1 MDPVHAATCRSA
13 TAWQACAEH
22 AERAAV
28 HGDKRRASV
37 PTFERSPSK
46 GRTLRPGRMFGCHS
60 DSNSQLTKLRYPAF
74 AASMISTAPSAPV
87 PLRPSTQYSF
97 SARRTSSRPHHVQ
110 SFSSSRDP
118 VSSRATSRRLRT
130 TTGWPRWSTQA
141 FRPAYGRSVQSGVGG
156 GGMLPC
162 NPRFRRA
169 ASASRSLLWA
179 ASMSKRLR
187 WMSVYSA
194 SGSFGMAAGHGT
206 AMACVCGHAVSDVQ
220 ESPGWL
226 CCTAAWLGRASRA
239 GAIHADASRFR
250 LWIPIMWTGPGRFS
264 RYFFSLS
271 SPSKPLTQK

>member
-1 MDPVHAATCRSA
+1 MCVPGKSWPGGSERACRWDHCNAAMDPVHAATCRSA

-194 SGSFGMAAGHGT
+194 SGSFGMARAWDGDGVRVWSCSFRHPGEPRLAVLHGCMAGQG
-206 AMACVCGHAVSDVQ
+206 
-220 ESPGWL
+220 
-226 CCTAAWLGRASRA
+226 
-239 GAIHADASRFR
+239 
-250 LWIPIMWTGPGRFS
+250 
-264 RYFFSLS
+264 
-271 SPSKPLTQK
+271 